1 MMRESKKSHKVVL
14 YLGLPEVGS
23 FPSWTDFLSRVVS
36 PCFPG
41 YTVIKGIGSWEG
53 QHEGCLIL
61 TIITKEFE
69 ERERNMVADIIVE
82 YCAQFKQD
90 SVLVEVSLVAA
101 RLVHGGEE

>member
-14 YLGLPEVGS
+14 YLGLPGMGS
-23 FPSWTDFLSRVVS
+23 FPSYFLRRVVS

-41 YTVIKGIGSWEG
+41 YTAVMGLGSWEG

-61 TIITKEFE
+61 TIITEEFE